1 MTYPTFAVGEILTAA
16 AMNSVSSW
24 LVKTVTV
31 GAGATSVPV
40 TGAFSA
46 DYDNY
51 RIVYSGGTASASGEL
66 LLTLGSTNSGYFNTL
81 LYGVWSSTP
90 TALAAGTGTSSS
102 FGFAGVA
109 DPDGAFMDLSV
120 MNPFLAR
127 RTAIYGSFVGLDNDR
142 VGGFTTGFVS
152 NTTSYTGFTITPSGG
167 ATLTGGTVRVY
178 GMRN

>member
-1 MTYPTFAVGEILTAA
+1 MTFPSFASGEVLRAADMNAVGL
-16 AMNSVSSW
+16 W
-24 LVKTVTV
+24 LVKSQAV
-31 GAGATSVPV
+31 GTGVSSVPV

-51 RIVYSGGTASASGEL
+51 RIVYSGGTASANGEL
-66 LLTLGSTNSGYFNTL
+66 LLTLGATVTGYFNTV
-81 LYGVWSSTP
+81 LYGAWSATP
-90 TALAAGTGTSSS
+90 TSLAAGTGSSSS
-102 FGFAGVA
+102 FAFAGVA

-127 RTAIYGSFVGLDNDR
+127 RTAIYGGFVGLDSDR
-142 VGGFTTGFVS
+142 VGGYTSGFVS

-178 GMRN
+178 GIRN